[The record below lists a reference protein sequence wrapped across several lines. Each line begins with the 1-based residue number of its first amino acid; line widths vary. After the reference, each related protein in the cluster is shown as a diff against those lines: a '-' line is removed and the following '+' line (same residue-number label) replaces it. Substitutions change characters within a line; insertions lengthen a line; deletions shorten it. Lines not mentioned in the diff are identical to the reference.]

1 MEAEKKLKGYSNQKL
16 QVQYNFFL
24 PMKWK
29 SQSRDHNQMF
39 FALSQVSLM
48 IPREPFWAKEL

>member
-16 QVQYNFFL
+16 QVQYNFLL

-29 SQSRDHNQMF
+29 SQLRDDNR
-39 FALSQVSLM
+39 M
-48 IPREPFWAKEL
+48 IFTESGFPDDT